1 MYRNKHLIVEFK
13 EVYHSSKVL
22 TTCRL
27 MWSALI
33 MLPCVVASPLKL
45 QNPWTF
51 YLSKLL
57 CGLSSLFP
65 LYKLGNRKTTGLN
78 NLFKL
83 MVPERAR
90 DRIQTLIF
98 SLDVQSPS
106 HLAAAGS
113 NWGEETVWER
123 RCISNITCLLSLKI
137 TFPIRGRSVTNQV
150 IIPAPAYGQGGC
162 NSRRCTKEVSVIS
175 TGNTIPGQQAS

>member
-1 MYRNKHLIVEFK
+1 MYRNKYLIVEFK

-33 MLPCVVASPLKL
+33 MSPCVVASPLKL

-65 LYKLGNRKTTGLN
+65 LYRLGNRKTSGLN

-83 MVPERAR
+83 KMPERAR
-90 DRIQTLIF
+90 ARIQTLIF
-98 SLDVQSPS
+98 SLDVPSPS

-123 RCISNITCLLSLKI
+123 CISNVTCLLSLKI
-137 TFPIRGRSVTNQV
+137 TLPIRGRSVMNRV
-150 IIPAPAYGQGGC
+150 IIPAPAHGQGGC
-162 NSRRCTKEVSVIS
+162 NSCRCTKEVSVIS